1 MPQESLTR
9 VLEPGKGRQK
19 DEITAAL
26 AHAVRFEE
34 HPRVRRAA
42 AYAIYIL
49 DVFQNE
55 TLAEVIRE
63 RIVVEPEED
72 VQEVLRL
79 ILGTNFKN
87 FMKN

>member
-1 MPQESLTR
+1 LPQESLTR

-87 FMKN
+87 FIKN